1 MYGTNN
7 INVNYEQIVNLS
19 AKDNEKKETDIVK
32 KNMEW
37 QFFHITTVRMKL

>member
-37 QFFHITTVRMKL
+37 QFFSYYDC